1 MALRRH
7 SGRFTNRGTW
17 FVMLEPRLLLKL
29 DRRWEQN
36 VETVAVIDFETTGLY
51 PQYGDRPTEIAVI
64 LVRGGQVIDRFQSL
78 MNAGLRISGFITSLT
93 GITNQ
98 MIRAAPP
105 VDRVMREAA
114 KFAGDAPL
122 VAHNASF
129 DRRFWDAELQRIGRT
144 RRREFACSMLLA
156 RRLLPDA
163 PDHKLGTLMAYAGL
177 PAAGVYHRAE
187 ADAEMA
193 AHLTMHLEA
202 QLLKRFNLDAVTH
215 DLLTQ
220 IQKAP
225 KHQLVR
231 CVERYCQACA

>member
-1 MALRRH
+1 M
-7 SGRFTNRGTW
+7 
-17 FVMLEPRLLLKL
+17 
-29 DRRWEQN
+29 
-36 VETVAVIDFETTGLY
+36 ETVAVIDFETTGLY

-64 LVRGGQVIDRFQSL
+64 MIRDGEVIDRYQSI
-78 MNAGLRISGFITSLT
+78 MNAGVRISGFITSLT

-98 MIRAAPP
+98 MVHSAPP
-105 VDRVMREAA
+105 AERVMREAA
-114 KFAGDAPL
+114 KFVGDAPL

-129 DRRFWDAELQRIGRT
+129 DRRFWDTELERIGRT
-144 RRREFACSMLLA
+144 RRGAFACSMLLA

-163 PDHKLGTLMAYAGL
+163 PNHKLGTLVAYAGL

-193 AHLTMHLEA
+193 AHLTIHLEN
-202 QLLKRFNLDAVTH
+202 QLAERFSLGTVTH